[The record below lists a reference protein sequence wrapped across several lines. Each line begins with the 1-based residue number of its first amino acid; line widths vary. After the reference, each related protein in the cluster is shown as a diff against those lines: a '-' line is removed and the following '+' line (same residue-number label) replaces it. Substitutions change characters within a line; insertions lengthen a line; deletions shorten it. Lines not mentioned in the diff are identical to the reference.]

1 MTCCYFLFFQVYTYK
16 QRSLTHQKVTP
27 MQPTSTDG
35 LEDMAS
41 LIDLHEGAI
50 MYNLFQRYQQ
60 NKIYVSA

>member
-1 MTCCYFLFFQVYTYK
+1 
-16 QRSLTHQKVTP
+16 

-35 LEDMAS
+35 LEDMAA

-60 NKIYVSA
+60 NKIYVSAKKSRIRHEYFS

>member
-1 MTCCYFLFFQVYTYK
+1 
-16 QRSLTHQKVTP
+16 

-35 LEDMAS
+35 LEDMAA

-60 NKIYVSA
+60 DKIYVSV